1 MNIMPTEDDFVIGNY
16 DADLNPRTNQSN
28 PDLEKIKDLENKNSE
43 LNDKYIRLYADFD
56 NYKKRV
62 LRDKEEIILNTKK
75 KMLES
80 IIELDDDISIAIK
93 NTKDESS
100 REGLNLILN
109 KVSKFLKSNGA
120 EEIDTE
126 IYNPDLHD
134 VITVIE
140 TGEEKVLE
148 VLSKGWTI
156 DGKPFKYPK
165 VVLSK

>member
-1 MNIMPTEDDFVIGNY
+1 MNMPEDNFVIGN
-16 DADLNPRTNQSN
+16 
-28 PDLEKIKDLENKNSE
+28 DLEKIKELENKNSE

-62 LRDKEEIILNTKK
+62 MKDKEEIVLNTKK
-75 KMLES
+75 RMLES

>member
-1 MNIMPTEDDFVIGNY
+1 MITENDFVIGNY
-16 DADLNPRTNQSN
+16 DADLNPIKNQSN
-28 PDLEKIKDLENKNSE
+28 PDLEKIQELENKTTE

-62 LRDKEEIILNTKK
+62 LKDKEEIILNTKK
-75 KMLES
+75 RMLES
-80 IIELDDDISIAIK
+80 IIELDDDISLAIK

-100 REGLNLILN
+100 LEGLKLILN

-120 EEIDTE
+120 EEIDTTN
-126 IYNPDLHD
+126 YNPDLHD
-134 VITVIE
+134 VITVLE
-140 TGEEKVLE
+140 TGEEKILE
-148 VLSKGWTI
+148 VISKGWTI

>member
-16 DADLNPRTNQSN
+16 DADLNPRTNQLN
-28 PDLEKIKDLENKNSE
+28 PELEKIQELENKSSE